1 VALAAAW
8 VAIAA
13 TALAASSCHRVPRTA
28 PGTERTP
35 TAAAPSPFPAPS
47 PAPPPPR
54 GRVVSVVYSSNLLG
68 RYENCGCPVHPLGG
82 VARRATQVDR
92 ARAES
97 DALLVVDAGDLLT
110 TEAPAARAPPGDRA
124 APSAS
129 EIERR
134 ARLLAAAFAR
144 TGTSALLPGE
154 RDLAIGLPLLRR
166 IARDARLPLVASN
179 LYDASG
185 KLLFDPDRVVDGAGL
200 RVGIFGVA
208 APPTAGDAYAFRA
221 AGIDAR
227 DPVAAAR
234 AEVAS
239 LRGRGARV
247 IVALV
252 HVGAMAESRRLIAA
266 VPGIDWAVLGHSGMQ
281 LEMPEDVGG
290 TRMLEALREGKE
302 LGRLDLHVVDGST
315 AFIDRGERAQIE
327 TILADHRR
335 QLTEYDHRLGETD
348 PESLRD
354 YYANRRQQIEA
365 AIARE
370 SALLERRPAR
380 ITGSWFENRII
391 PLDADTPDQV
401 GVAVLVAAYDRE
413 SARLAAAGK
422 PAGVGERVRPA
433 PPPAPAATYVGSAAC
448 GACHGPELGFW
459 KASKH
464 GRALMALARVG
475 RDRDPA
481 CVGCHVTGYLGAG
494 GPADPP
500 AARAAFAG
508 VGCESCHGP
517 GSAHVAAARAKT
529 PDRSMA
535 AAVGEAVCLGCHT
548 PDQTGGDFDFGVFRR
563 AVLGPGHGAPL

>member
-1 VALAAAW
+1 MALAAAW

-97 DALLVVDAGDLLT
+97 NALLVVDAGDLLT

-200 RVGIFGVA
+200 RVKIFGVA

-252 HVGAMAESRRLIAA
+252 HVGAMEHPPADIGS
-266 VPGIDWAVLGHSGMQ
+266 
-281 LEMPEDVGG
+281 
-290 TRMLEALREGKE
+290 
-302 LGRLDLHVVDGST
+302 DGNPSS
-315 AFIDRGERAQIE
+315 FQRC
-327 TILADHRR
+327 
-335 QLTEYDHRLGETD
+335 
-348 PESLRD
+348 
-354 YYANRRQQIEA
+354 A
-365 AIARE
+365 AIRAR
-370 SALLERRPAR
+370 
-380 ITGSWFENRII
+380 
-391 PLDADTPDQV
+391 PLSSSM
-401 GVAVLVAAYDRE
+401 RM
-413 SARLAAAGK
+413 S
-422 PAGVGERVRPA
+422 
-433 PPPAPAATYVGSAAC
+433 
-448 GACHGPELGFW
+448 GPC
-459 KASKH
+459 SK
-464 GRALMALARVG
+464 RF
-475 RDRDPA
+475 A
-481 CVGCHVTGYLGAG
+481 CVWKPISTTSRMSPFGF
-494 GPADPP
+494 
-500 AARAAFAG
+500 RAEVNRTSIENDG
-508 VGCESCHGP
+508 
-517 GSAHVAAARAKT
+517 
-529 PDRSMA
+529 
-535 AAVGEAVCLGCHT
+535 
-548 PDQTGGDFDFGVFRR
+548 
-563 AVLGPGHGAPL
+563 